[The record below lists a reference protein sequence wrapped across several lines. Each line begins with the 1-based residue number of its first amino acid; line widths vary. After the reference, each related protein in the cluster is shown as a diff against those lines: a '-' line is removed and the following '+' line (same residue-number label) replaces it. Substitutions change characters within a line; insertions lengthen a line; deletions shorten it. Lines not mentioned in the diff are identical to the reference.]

1 MRRAVTRVSAYTT
14 DSCQQPLGRH
24 HNLIR
29 TIVSFDTNHFKLTS
43 DWHMLHSTRQSKTS
57 TTAAEVGSLLPFYHK
72 IVKMRLDRVIKSLQL
87 CCLALSLAYW
97 SAPNIDS
104 QKLTS
109 VQASQTVF
117 INYWGRSTASL
128 RRRPTPVWCHC
139 EHSDYRTCTYVLRNW
154 SNDDVCEVLLTWHDY
169 TQLDSNNIT
178 FTWRQRTEHYTHSLT
193 T

>member
-1 MRRAVTRVSAYTT
+1 M
-14 DSCQQPLGRH
+14 CLGLYDRQLPTATWTSPQFNTH
-24 HNLIR
+24 HL
-29 TIVSFDTNHFKLTS
+29 SFDTNHFKFTS

-57 TTAAEVGSLLPFYHK
+57 TTAGEVGSLLPFYHN

-117 INYWGRSTASL
+117 INYWGRSTVSL

-139 EHSDYRTCTYVLRNW
+139 EHSDYRTFYVTGRTTT
-154 SNDDVCEVLLTWHDY
+154 SVKFYWHD
-169 TQLDSNNIT
+169 TLL
-178 FTWRQRTEHYTHSLT
+178 HT
-193 T
+193 TR